1 MQHWH
6 LPQPRTPGQ
15 QRVVYSR
22 AGRRGGMRQL
32 VRELEG
38 GPAQPGAAS
47 INSEDIIQVQH
58 RAIVHHRADITY
70 PVPSWRTTRPPG

>member
-1 MQHWH
+1 
-6 LPQPRTPGQ
+6 
-15 QRVVYSR
+15 
-22 AGRRGGMRQL
+22 MRQL
-32 VRELEG
+32 VRELEA

-47 INSEDIIQVQH
+47 INSEDIIQV

>member
-1 MQHWH
+1 MVQHWH

-32 VRELEG
+32 VRELEA

-58 RAIVHHRADITY
+58 RAIVHHRADIT
-70 PVPSWRTTRPPG
+70 